1 MSPGEMKGP
10 GANDPCWCGSG
21 KKYKKCHRDA
31 DAAAGGLP
39 EEARGGAVRPGVVSP
54 RRPVP
59 AGIPRPSYAAGGRPR
74 PEARI
79 TDPADRIA
87 RMRRAGR
94 AAAEV
99 LAETGRAVRP
109 GVTTDELDA
118 VAHQACV
125 VRGAYPSPLN
135 YHGFPKAICTS
146 VNEVILH
153 GIPDSRPLVEGDVVS
168 VDVTLFLDGVHG
180 DCCAI
185 FAVGEVDAAS
195 RRLLR
200 VAEEC
205 MQRGIGAVRPGRPV
219 SDIGR
224 AVEAHAGAAG
234 YGVVRSFCGHGI
246 GEDFHT
252 DPQVLHY
259 FDPRA
264 RDRMEEGMT
273 FTVEPMITVGSHR
286 HVLWPDG
293 WTAVTSDGQRAAQFE
308 HTVLVTRDGAEI
320 LTSLA

>member
-1 MSPGEMKGP
+1 MSRGEMKGP

-21 KKYKKCHRDA
+21 KKYKRCHRDA

-59 AGIPRPSYAAGGRPR
+59 AGIPRPSYADGGRPR
-74 PEARI
+74 PEPRI
-79 TDPADRIA
+79 ADPEDRVA

-153 GIPDSRPLVEGDVVS
+153 GIPDSRPLVEGDIVS
-168 VDVTLFLDGVHG
+168 VDVTLFLEGVHG
-180 DCCAI
+180 DCCAT

-286 HVLWPDG
+286 HLLWPDG

-308 HTVLVTRDGAEI
+308 HTVLVTRGGAEI
-320 LTSLA
+320 LTSLP